1 MTEER
6 FNKIGFILKDL
17 SQNKEVLKYI
27 EEGNDDNF
35 CLRYYKSY
43 YGSYIDLLSYISDE
57 QKTQIIE
64 QIKSYIIDNTKQLEE
79 EFAKL

>member
-6 FNKIGFILKDL
+6 FKMIGSILSDM
-17 SQNKEVLKYI
+17 NRYKEVLKDI

-57 QKTQIIE
+57 QKAQIIE
-64 QIKSYIIDNTKQLEE
+64 QLKSYIKENTKQYEE